1 MELENKKRE
10 EFLLF
15 YYVLHKCAQA
25 NWPHVKSWLEFGEQW
40 QFYAM
45 CFGMEIFD
53 NAKFFVSLWVFHWTA
68 FRNDDIQASLLKMF
82 VNKT

>member
-1 MELENKKRE
+1 MFCTNVLKLTDHMWKVGWNLEISDK
-10 EFLLF
+10 
-15 YYVLHKCAQA
+15 
-25 NWPHVKSWLEFGEQW
+25 
-40 QFYAM
+40 FYAM
-45 CFGMEIFD
+45 CCGMEIFD